1 MAEGL
6 QSRHAIYRD
15 SLMSTT
21 VLTPKQEVEKLLGH
35 LPENSTLEDIQY
47 HVYVLEKIKRGQ
59 ADILAGRSHA
69 HEEAKERLQKW
80 LQD

>member
-1 MAEGL
+1 
-6 QSRHAIYRD
+6 
-15 SLMSTT
+15 MSAT

-59 ADILAGRSHA
+59 ADIVAGHSHT
-69 HEEAKERLQKW
+69 HKEAKVRLRKW